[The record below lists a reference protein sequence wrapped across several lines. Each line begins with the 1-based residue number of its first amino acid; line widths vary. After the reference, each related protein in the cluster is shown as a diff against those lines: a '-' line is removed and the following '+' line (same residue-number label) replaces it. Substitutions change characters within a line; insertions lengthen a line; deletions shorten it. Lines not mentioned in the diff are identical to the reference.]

1 MYRTRD
7 GGDSWERTENGL
19 SSGFGF
25 PIVIDPKTKALFAV
39 PLESDEYRF
48 PPGGRLR
55 VYRSLTCGDSWEPLG
70 RGLPEEHAYALVLR
84 GAMAVDGLDPAG
96 VYFGTTAGGLYAS
109 RDGGQTWQALPV
121 TLPRVLCVTAFV
133 V

>member
-19 SSGFGF
+19 SS
-25 PIVIDPKTKALFAV
+25 
-39 PLESDEYRF
+39 
-48 PPGGRLR
+48 GGRLR

-121 TLPRVLCVTAFV
+121 TLPRVLCVAAFV